1 MRKLLV
7 LLLLGTGLWW
17 GYWFAGS
24 SAVRNGVE
32 QAFAEARAQG
42 LTAERSGLT
51 VAGFP
56 NRFDL
61 TVEGI
66 NYADATAGIG
76 WQAPFAQVFAMT
88 WKPWHI
94 IAVLPPEQVV
104 TLPGETVTLASEG
117 LRASLRA
124 RPATDLPLAM
134 AIVESGSFL
143 ARSSAGWTTGADR
156 AVLSLGAAGGG
167 ANDYDLSLDI
177 AGLAPDPGLLAQL
190 VPDGSLPATLQTIRL
205 RATLTLTAP
214 LDRHAGQTRPRLMA
228 LNLIDTLIGWGAL
241 SATASGQIAP
251 DDKGLAAGR
260 IEITVTNWR
269 RIIPVLVASGAVRPE
284 LAQTVETM
292 LASLAQQT
300 GDPEVL
306 NLPLVLENGWMALG
320 PVPLGP
326 APLLLPPTG

>member
-24 SAVRNGVE
+24 SAVRTGVE

-61 TVEGI
+61 TVEGVT
-66 NYADATAGIG
+66 YADPAAGIG
-76 WQAPFAQVFAMT
+76 WQAPFAQIFAMT

-104 TLPGETVTLASEG
+104 TLPGEAVTLVSEG
-117 LRASLRA
+117 LRASVRA

-134 AIVESGSFL
+134 AIVESGRFL
-143 ARSSAGWTTGADR
+143 ARSDRGWTTGAER
-156 AVLSLGAAGGG
+156 AVLSLGAAEGRPN
-167 ANDYDLSLDI
+167 AYDLSLDI
-177 AGLAPDPGLLAQL
+177 ADLAPDPALMAGL
-190 VPDGSLPATLQTIRL
+190 VPDGSLPPALEVIRL
-205 RATLTLTAP
+205 RATLSMTAP
-214 LDRHAGQTRPRLMA
+214 LDRHAGQTRPRLVA
-228 LNLIDTLIGWGAL
+228 LDLTDTLITWGAL
-241 SATASGQIAP
+241 SATASGQVAP

-260 IEITVTNWR
+260 IEITITNWR
-269 RIIPVLVASGAVRPE
+269 RIMPVLIASGAVRPE

-306 NLPLVLENGWMALG
+306 KLPLVLENGWMTLG